1 MARSRRNNGNQRGV
15 SEVQGPNSALTSFLR
30 EQGITTEALARRNRE
45 AEENAQQARVAT
57 RRQRQDD
64 DEPIAVLS
72 DDSEVE
78 QAELV
83 RTQREKRRRAGFSD
97 DEDEEEFDDD
107 MGSSRFTGKRD
118 TCNKC
123 GTGFIISVYTIQ
135 DDMGGNL
142 CKGCSDSV
150 LDERR
155 RKQKKMEATAKRQR
169 KKLAQALL
177 DNKVL
182 GVPSLQEITM
192 NVISRYIE
200 DVEAFGEIGYAN
212 LTKLSRI
219 LSRRRKLNNQTMK
232 LFLSPGAREL
242 EYWDCSNITAD
253 AYNMI
258 PAVCPTIERLVL
270 GMCGQLTGENLVYFA
285 EKLPNLTSIYLDGP
299 FLISKDVWTIFFET
313 VGSKLKELTIK
324 NTHRVDE
331 ETIAFILENCPNLTH
346 LGLSR
351 LNALTDASPI
361 YLLAEL
367 KHLESLELSDN
378 GDEKHSDDVVT
389 DDAMAS
395 ILQSVGHRLISLN
408 LDGCTSLTDNTLAE
422 IRRTCPKLENLSLR
436 SVEDI
441 TNQGVY
447 DLFHNWTANSGLLS
461 LSLQRC
467 INVEDTA
474 LNAVINHSKHSL
486 VELDLNSVG
495 LLTKSSL
502 RKLIDIHNL
511 TTLNVGF
518 VRKVD
523 DTLLNQ
529 LCHNCKHLSLIQ
541 SWGNPNIT
549 LTFVNGVKI
558 VGASL

>member
-1 MARSRRNNGNQRGV
+1 MARTRRNNGNQGAT

-30 EQGITTEALARRNRE
+30 EQGITTEALARRQRE
-45 AEENAQQARVAT
+45 AEENEQLARVAT
-57 RRQRQDD
+57 RQQRNNRADG
-64 DEPIAVLS
+64 EPIAVLS

-78 QAELV
+78 QAEMV
-83 RTQREKRRRAGFSD
+83 RTQREKRRRAGISD
-97 DEDEEEFDDD
+97 DEEDEDEE
-107 MGSSRFTGKRD
+107 MNSTRFTGKRD

-123 GTGFIISVYTIQ
+123 GMGFIISVYTIQ
-135 DDMGGNL
+135 DDAGGNL
-142 CKGCSDSV
+142 CKGCSDAV

-155 RKQKKMEATAKRQR
+155 KKQKKMEATAKRQR

-182 GVPSLQEITM
+182 GVPSLQEMTM

-232 LFLSPGAREL
+232 LFLSPGARSL
-242 EYWDCSNITAD
+242 EFWDCSDITSD

-299 FLISKDVWTIFFET
+299 FLISKDIWTVFFET
-313 VGSKLKELTIK
+313 VGSKLRELTIK

-346 LGLSR
+346 LALSR
-351 LNALTDASPI
+351 LSTLTDAAPI
-361 YLLAEL
+361 YLLSEL
-367 KHLESLELSDN
+367 KNLRYLELSTN
-378 GDEKHSDDVVT
+378 GDEKSSDDIVT
-389 DDAMAS
+389 DDAMVA
-395 ILQSVGHRLISLN
+395 ILQSVGHQLVSLN
-408 LDGCTSLTDNTLAE
+408 LDGCTSLTDNTLSE
-422 IRRTCPKLENLSLR
+422 IRQTCSKLENLSLK

-474 LNAVINHSKHSL
+474 LRAIVDHSKHSL

-495 LLTKSSL
+495 LLTKASL
-502 RKLIDIHNL
+502 RKLIEVDNL

-529 LCHNCKHLSLIQ
+529 LCHNCKHLSLVQ
-541 SWGNPNIT
+541 SWGNPTIT
-549 LTFVNGVKI
+549 LTYVNGVKI